1 MPQLIA
7 MIIIVVG
14 AMIYMFQTFGGTGD
28 KIEGIAQKTS
38 IITEVNNIKD
48 GVKIAAKSGQLTSKT
63 GGDGDKVD
71 NLQDLAKLSY
81 FAEQINEQLKENI
94 AANKNVYS
102 AISFGGQA
110 LKLATDKPNMG
121 LSLVVPTPI
130 SGTVPV
136 KRTPGIF
143 VDFSQGNLL
152 ANAAF
157 LESQIAT
164 DLKAIAYIDRSA
176 TTATA
181 KAGVIN
187 SATDATSIEKRT
199 PALGTVDA
207 DGKPTDPTAAALSDG
222 KFILYFKDFGSDE
235 VVE

>member
-1 MPQLIA
+1 M
-7 MIIIVVG
+7 
-14 AMIYMFQTFGGTGD
+14 
-28 KIEGIAQKTS
+28 
-38 IITEVNNIKD
+38 
-48 GVKIAAKSGQLTSKT
+48 
-63 GGDGDKVD
+63 
-71 NLQDLAKLSY
+71 
-81 FAEQINEQLKENI
+81 
-94 AANKNVYS
+94 YS

-199 PALGTVDA
+199 PAIGTVDA